1 MGTWLPCP
9 DAQASVPPFYDEI
22 PGLKRPPRNRF
33 VISIS
38 SVDHMP
44 LTSGSAGRQ
53 LMPNRPWGP
62 FPGKRRRRPP
72 GGRAGAAYGP
82 ALGGEAGSVLLE
94 AYSAVGPRMNEPPAA
109 SANEI
114 RTYLARP

>member
-22 PGLKRPPRNRF
+22 PGLKRPPRNQF

-44 LTSGSAGRQ
+44 LTSG
-53 LMPNRPWGP
+53 L
-62 FPGKRRRRPP
+62 
-72 GGRAGAAYGP
+72 AGAINAERAVMRASGQKEAAPAGGESGRRAHGP

-94 AYSAVGPRMNEPPAA
+94 AYPQWAHE
-109 SANEI
+109 
-114 RTYLARP
+114 